1 MKTISAFP
9 SLTSCSFYRLF
20 KINPHL
26 SMPIPHLF
34 HYICYR
40 TVMHTR
46 CGETNPW
53 CFFFLPDFYF
63 IYGSFAWA
71 PSHMG
76 GLSVCLHPQKYTV
89 SSFFASYL
97 SGANLVPCSALIFR
111 KRERK
116 KWFTGFIAFRFN
128 QPKQEEAFV
137 TCLQWG
143 KKTSKFRRTGGGKSR
158 GKTNSGF
165 ILRLCWCV
173 PLNVSHR
180 RRAVPWNSRTN
191 TNTSHRP
198 SSSRR
203 RRGPFARQA
212 LCSWDRTRRCWRRHH
227 STRRIFG
234 STTLFL
240 LQGKKK
246 RCAKHH
252 RNTN

>member
-9 SLTSCSFYRLF
+9 SLTSGSFYRLF

-46 CGETNPW
+46 CGDTNPW
-53 CFFFLPDFYF
+53 CFFLPDFYF

-116 KWFTGFIAFRFN
+116 KNDSRDSLRFVLISLNKKKHSSLAFSGEKN
-128 QPKQEEAFV
+128 
-137 TCLQWG
+137 LQ
-143 KKTSKFRRTGGGKSR
+143 SFGG
-158 GKTNSGF
+158 
-165 ILRLCWCV
+165 
-173 PLNVSHR
+173 
-180 RRAVPWNSRTN
+180 RAVGNREEKQTVV
-191 TNTSHRP
+191 
-198 SSSRR
+198 
-203 RRGPFARQA
+203 
-212 LCSWDRTRRCWRRHH
+212 
-227 STRRIFG
+227 
-234 STTLFL
+234 LFCVYADGCL
-240 LQGKKK
+240 
-246 RCAKHH
+246 
-252 RNTN
+252 